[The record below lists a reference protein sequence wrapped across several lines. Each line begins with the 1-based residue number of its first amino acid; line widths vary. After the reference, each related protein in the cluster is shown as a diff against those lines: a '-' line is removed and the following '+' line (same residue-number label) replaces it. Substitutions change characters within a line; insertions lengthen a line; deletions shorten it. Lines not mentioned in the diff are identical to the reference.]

1 MKKLFMILL
10 AVNSTNSHYL
20 FPADERKE
28 NEKQG
33 ETRAVR
39 KN

>member
-1 MKKLFMILL
+1 MKKSFMIMFSI
-10 AVNSTNSHYL
+10 NSFNSHYL

-33 ETRAVR
+33 ETRAIR